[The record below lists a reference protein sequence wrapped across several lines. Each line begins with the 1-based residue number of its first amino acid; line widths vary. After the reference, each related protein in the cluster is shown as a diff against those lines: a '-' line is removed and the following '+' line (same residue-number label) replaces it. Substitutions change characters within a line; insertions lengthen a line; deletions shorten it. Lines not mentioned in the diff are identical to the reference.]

1 MVGRKLRVANDGH
14 MLAPHRVALIPNREQ
29 GNGGVTEDRQVAL
42 TKLREGP
49 GGQPSPECRRGRR
62 LEPW

>member
-1 MVGRKLRVANDGH
+1 MVGRKLRVTSDGH

-49 GGQPSPECRRGRR
+49 DGQPSPECRRGRR
-62 LEPW
+62 LKPW